1 MAAPALAFR
10 ADLTQFRAWQLR
22 LGADQAKSKIDL
34 FERLDHLEKSIIA
47 GFAGTGSQFAG
58 FDAQFTGVTAQFA
71 QVPETMTTN
80 LDIVRAAIKAR

>member
-10 ADLTQFRAWQLR
+10 ADPTQFRAWQLR

-34 FERLDHLEKSIIA
+34 FDLEKSITA